1 MIKLNT
7 SSTKTKAKATAS
19 SLKANNLKASSS
31 MVDSKPM
38 GSTAK
43 VAMGPA
49 ITKEDISKHTVSL
62 LLRGYYFGI

>member
-7 SSTKTKAKATAS
+7 SSTKTKAKAKATAS
-19 SLKANNLKASSS
+19 SLKRSSL
-31 MVDSKPM
+31 MVDSRPM
-38 GSTAK
+38 DSTAK

-62 LLRGYYFGI
+62 PLRGYYFGVLY